1 LINFLPFTKIRGDIT
16 FFKDNDVQQDNTPF
30 KIALIGNPNCGK
42 TSIFNQL
49 TGLNQKVGNFPG
61 VTVDKKTGKLT
72 LPNGRQVILIDF
84 PGTYS
89 FYPTSKDERIVVQT
103 FANPDDENYPDAV
116 VYVADVTKLEKHLL
130 LFTQIRDLGLPT
142 ILALNMSDVAQHEGL
157 SIDEE
162 KISRKLGTVAL
173 CVSGRTGAGLD
184 QLKEIMG
191 TIQATDG
198 APEDSTLY
206 RPSQEEAR
214 LVSELQHPLTDRS
227 PYQRILLAHHYS
239 WLPDLDPEKKAKIAR
254 AVQSSGFQ
262 DLQMQVRET
271 MQRYDHFTPIV
282 QQNISRSGEGG
293 SSISEKLDRILT
305 HRIIGPII
313 FFILMLMVF
322 QAIFSLASY
331 PMDLIDF
338 FFGYLIE
345 LVRTTLPTG
354 WFPDLIADGLL
365 AGLGGILVFVPQI
378 AILFLLISILEEV
391 GYMAR
396 AAFMFDRLMQT
407 FGLNGRS
414 IVALISGGAC
424 AIPAVMSTR
433 TIANWKERL
442 ITILVT
448 PFISCS
454 ARIPVYTVLIAFAV
468 PQATVLGFFNLQGL
482 AFMGLYLL
490 GIAAAL
496 GSAYILK
503 LILKTNESSFL
514 MLEMP
519 EYRLPVVRNVV
530 LTVWEKVKTFAVEA
544 GKIILIISLL
554 LWILSSYGPTGD
566 MEAASREAQLTIEQ
580 QDLSDDEADDLMASR
595 KLEASFAGHIGKFI
609 EPAIEPLG
617 FDWKIG
623 IALITSFAAREVFV
637 GTMATIYSIGS
648 ADDEFSIR
656 KRMAE
661 EVSPKTGER
670 VYNQATSWSLL
681 LFYVFAMQCMSTLAI
696 VKRETNSWK
705 WPTLQFF
712 MMTGLAYLSSLLAY
726 QLLS

>member
-1 LINFLPFTKIRGDIT
+1 M
-16 FFKDNDVQQDNTPF
+16 QQEKTPF

-61 VTVDKKTGKLT
+61 VTVDKKTGRLT
-72 LPNGRQVILIDF
+72 LPNGRQITLIDF

-103 FANPDDENYPDAV
+103 FASPDDENYPDAV
-116 VYVADVTKLEKHLL
+116 VYVADVVKLEKHLL

-142 ILALNMSDVAQHEGL
+142 ILALNMADVAEQEGL
-157 SIDEE
+157 SIDVE
-162 KISRKLGTVAL
+162 KISRKLGTTAI
-173 CVSGRTGAGLD
+173 CVSGRTGQGLD
-184 QLKEIMG
+184 TLKEAMG
-191 TIQATDG
+191 TIQAKDG

-214 LVSELQHPLTDRS
+214 LVSELQESFGDRS
-227 PYQRILLAHHYS
+227 PYQRILLAHHYA
-239 WLPDLDPEKKAKIAR
+239 WLPNLDPGQKANISQ
-254 AVQSSGFQ
+254 AVQQSGFQ

-282 QQNISRSGEGG
+282 QQSISRSKEGH
-293 SSISEKLDRILT
+293 SSLSEKLDRVLT
-305 HRIIGPII
+305 HRFIGPII
-313 FFILMLMVF
+313 FFALMLMVF
-322 QAIFSLASY
+322 QAIFSLATY

-345 LVRTTLPTG
+345 LVRTTLPAG
-354 WFPDLIADGLL
+354 WFTDLIADGLL

-378 AILFLLISILEEV
+378 AILFLLISLLEEV

-468 PQATVLGFFNLQGL
+468 PQATVLGFLNLQGL

-496 GSAYILK
+496 GAAYILK
-503 LILKTNESSFL
+503 LLLKTNESSFL

-519 EYRLPVVRNVV
+519 EYRMPVARNVG
-530 LTVWEKVKTFAVEA
+530 LTVWEKVRTFAVEA
-544 GKIILIISLL
+544 GKIILVISLI
-554 LWILSSYGPTGD
+554 LWVLSSYGPADEMAT
-566 MEAASREAQLTIEQ
+566 AAQEAQLTIEQ
-580 QDLSDDEADDLMASR
+580 QDLSDDDAADLIASR
-595 KLEASFAGHIGKFI
+595 KLEASFAGHLGKFI

-623 IALITSFAAREVFV
+623 IALLTSFAAREVFV

-661 EVSPKTGER
+661 EVNPKTGDQM
-670 VYNQATSWSLL
+670 YNRATSWSLL
-681 LFYVFAMQCMSTLAI
+681 LFYVFAMQCMSTLAV

-712 MMTGLAYLSSLLAY
+712 MMTGLAYLSSLVVY
-726 QLLS
+726 QVLV